1 MKRFFLR
8 GDARRIPAEHRQ
20 AVQDVLTR
28 LNVATTP
35 EDLDLLGFS
44 LHPLKGNRTGH
55 WAISVGKNWRIV
67 FRFTEGGVADVN
79 YLDYH

>member
-20 AVQDVLTR
+20 AIQDVLVR

-35 EDLDLLGFS
+35 EDLHLPGFS
-44 LHPLKGNRTGH
+44 LHPLKGNYANH

-67 FRFTEGGVADVN
+67 FRFSDGGVADVN
-79 YLDYH
+79 YLDYY